1 MQTRRSPR
9 LVAGALVLA
18 LPLLG
23 SCGFNKATD
32 QEYTQAA
39 GINDRDG
46 DVDVLSAVIVAA
58 QPDSGTFVAS
68 LSNNSPDQG
77 PRAHGPGRRR

>member
-1 MQTRRSPR
+1 MFCAMQTRRSLR

-32 QEYTQAA
+32 KVYTPAA
-39 GINDRDG
+39 GTNTLACQ
-46 DVDVLSAVIVAA
+46 V
-58 QPDSGTFVAS
+58 P
-68 LSNNSPDQG
+68 
-77 PRAHGPGRRR
+77 